1 MLKIAEL
8 RQKDYQYD
16 EAVEVYASLMAKYPL
31 CNEAKIAVYRQ
42 AKARMWLAR
51 RLAYNTPRC
60 VDTLNYLKMMISKYP
75 ELPETEEMKGW
86 MAELSAYL
94 EKDAYEEA
102 LFYDT
107 KQRTRHAAIEAWKR
121 YLEDHPESVHAE
133 KIKARI
139 AELENTAVKT
149 TTSNKGE

>member
-1 MLKIAEL
+1 
-8 RQKDYQYD
+8 
-16 EAVEVYASLMAKYPL
+16 
-31 CNEAKIAVYRQ
+31 
-42 AKARMWLAR
+42 
-51 RLAYNTPRC
+51 
-60 VDTLNYLKMMISKYP
+60 
-75 ELPETEEMKGW
+75 MKGW